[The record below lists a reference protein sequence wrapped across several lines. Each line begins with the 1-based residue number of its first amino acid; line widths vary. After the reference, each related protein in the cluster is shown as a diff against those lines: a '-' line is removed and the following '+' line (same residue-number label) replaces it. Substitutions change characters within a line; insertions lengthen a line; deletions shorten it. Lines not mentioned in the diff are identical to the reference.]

1 MSPRRFLSRI
11 LCPALLLGVL
21 AACDTPSSGD
31 QAGQAQTRTST
42 TARATRDP
50 QSGLP
55 FIAAADLPPEG
66 QRTLRLI
73 RAGGPFPYR
82 KDGSAFGNRE
92 GILPK
97 RPGGSY
103 REYTV
108 PTPGEGDRGAR
119 RIVCA
124 AVSPP
129 DAECY
134 YTADHYAS
142 FWRIRP

>member
-1 MSPRRFLSRI
+1 MRLRRFLSSV

-21 AACDTPSSGD
+21 TACDTPSSD
-31 QAGQAQTRTST
+31 NQAGQAQTRTST

-66 QRTLRLI
+66 RRTLRLI

-82 KDGSAFGNRE
+82 KDGSVFGNRE
-92 GILPK
+92 GILP
-97 RPGGSY
+97 RRSSGGY

-108 PTPGEGDRGAR
+108 QTPGEGDRGTR
-119 RIVCA
+119 RIVCT
-124 AVSPP
+124 AVTPP

-134 YTADHYAS
+134 YSADHYTS
-142 FWRIRP
+142 FRRIHP